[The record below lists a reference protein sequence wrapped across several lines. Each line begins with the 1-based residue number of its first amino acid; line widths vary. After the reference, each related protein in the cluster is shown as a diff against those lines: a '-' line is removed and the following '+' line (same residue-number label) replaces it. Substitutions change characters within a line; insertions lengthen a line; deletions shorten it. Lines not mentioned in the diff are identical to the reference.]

1 MIAPAASKHE
11 RRDPERGAARRA
23 AKRAVRTPQQV
34 EDRARELMTMAAHDL
49 RSPLASIKFRAH
61 HIVERWRAGERPAS
75 DEWGAV
81 VVGICRAADDAFSM
95 IDDLLAI
102 ERLARRDPRAPA
114 PPIVDVGAIIEK
126 AIECER
132 LALERAR
139 CKVMVVRQKGL
150 TSVRGPWDRV
160 YLLRIFGNLLRN
172 AANHAPGAPIVVTL
186 ARRGDRLGIIFADH
200 GPGLDGPRRRR
211 ECGGDAVDRAPTDA
225 EVHGLGLWIV
235 RRGVQR
241 LDGRLRI
248 HNRPGQGLTFD
259 IELPGFEG
267 HQRNSARA

>member
-1 MIAPAASKHE
+1 MIAPTGSKSE
-11 RRDPERGAARRA
+11 RRHLGLGAGRRA
-23 AKRAVRTPQQV
+23 AKRAVQDPRQV

-61 HIVERWRAGERPAS
+61 HIVERWQAGERPPV

-102 ERLARRDPRAPA
+102 ERLARHEPRSPAPA
-114 PPIVDVGAIIEK
+114 LVDVGAIIEK
-126 AIECER
+126 AIEREK

-139 CKVMVVRQKGL
+139 CKVMVLRQKGL

-172 AANHAPGAPIVVTL
+172 SANHAPGAPILVTL
-186 ARRGDRLGIIFADH
+186 ARRGDRLGIIFADR
-200 GPGLDGPRRRR
+200 GPGLDRARAR
-211 ECGGDAVDRAPTDA
+211 GGRSSDRADRARVDA
-225 EVHGLGLWIV
+225 EIHGLGLWIV
-235 RRGVQR
+235 RRAVER
-241 LDGRLRI
+241 LDGRLRM
-248 HNRPGQGLTFD
+248 HSRPGQGLLFD
-259 IELPGFEG
+259 IELPNVET
-267 HQRNSARA
+267 